1 MAAPNTTII
10 WDDQTTIQRLNAPV
24 GDGIDRPVFMT
35 VFSSDKGPE
44 QFQKNITGDT
54 WFKLFGYKHDF
65 FRHGQP
71 LIQAS
76 AIAQAGGLQYA
87 KRIVANDSKLA
98 NLSLIARVSKG
109 SQQKTDENGN
119 LLYRD
124 AETGDEVNDPADGA
138 NDPVMV
144 ETCEISYR
152 IEGYDIEYPAPV
164 NGVSIAGTNDLNE
177 VFNNIIRTEKIKI
190 IDKRVRNNGI
200 SGSETKQK
208 TNADGTLLYIDA
220 ETNEETT
227 EPESANGTPNEP
239 LMETEEIDG
248 EEQEK
253 QVEYSDY
260 LLFTLTDTGRGKSN
274 KKIRITA
281 DTATRRPVR
290 YIKYQMQ
297 VLEEGEVLETL
308 YFTFDPMITEYPS
321 VRAEVP
327 VNMGIYSIIT
337 QNSYFLC
344 SKFYDSEWYEFV
356 KKVSEISGLDEETVA
371 HCDIL
376 FGKDTFDIPL
386 NEITIRKDAD
396 SIDFANPA
404 GTGLLN
410 GENPNGAFGD
420 TPNDPTLPW
429 NEVNKEYLAKTIE
442 VFDGRAANGDDIY
455 DLDNTPIYCIFDANY
470 PESVKETICQLADWR
485 EDLMY
490 FRDIGIAPNNMVDI
504 KEAGKWYTKS
514 RFAATYINSYD
525 ILEPFYRKQVTVTV
539 MYDLVVKWVSHFING
554 ANRPFAGIAYGVTF
568 ENSIIPGTINFKPKR
583 VMKRQDNINTYD
595 QKKYFDDY
603 RLNYIAYYNEVP
615 VMDTEYT
622 SQEQYTQ
629 LSWINNVVLVQ
640 NIIREI
646 RRMCPKNRYTFLDGQ
661 DLVHYKKD
669 VESIINK
676 YSSLFKRIEVKYI
689 EDTNYQHNKIFYAA
703 IEVVFRD
710 FIQSEIFK
718 ITAVNE

>member
-10 WDDQTTIQRLNAPV
+10 WDDQTTIARLNAPE

-44 QFQKNITGDT
+44 QFQKNISGST

-71 LIQAS
+71 LMQAA

-98 NLSLIARVSKG
+98 NLSLIARVTKG
-109 SQQKTDENGN
+109 KQQKTDENGN
-119 LLYRD
+119 RLYYDEALD
-124 AETGDEVNDPADGA
+124 AEVNDPADGA
-138 NDPVMV
+138 NLPVMV
-144 ETCEISYR
+144 DTCEISYR
-152 IEGYDIEYPAPV
+152 IDNIDIEYPAPV
-164 NGVSIAGTNDLNE
+164 GGVSIAGTNDMNE
-177 VFNNIIRTEKIKI
+177 VFDIITTQQQAKIVTPRI
-190 IDKRVRNNGI
+190 NNGGVT
-200 SGSETKQK
+200 GSEEKQK
-208 TNADGTLLYIDA
+208 TDKDGNLLYLDA
-220 ETNEETT
+220 DTDEETT
-227 EPESANGTPNEP
+227 NPVSESGLENQPVMDEAT
-239 LMETEEIDG
+239 D
-248 EEQEK
+248 
-253 QVEYSDY
+253 YADY

-274 KKIRITA
+274 RKIRITA
-281 DTATRRPVR
+281 DTATRRPVK
-290 YIKYQMQ
+290 YIKYQIQ
-297 VLEEGEVLETL
+297 VIEEGEVLETL
-308 YFTFDPMITEYPS
+308 YFVFDSMITEYPTVNS
-321 VRAEVP
+321 PVP

-344 SKFYDSEWYEFV
+344 SKFYETEWNAFV
-356 KKVSEISGLDEETVA
+356 KNVSEISGLSEEKVA

-376 FGKDTFDIPL
+376 FGKDTFDLPL
-386 NEITIRKDAD
+386 ESITIRKDID

-404 GTGLLN
+404 GTALVN

-420 TPNDPTLPW
+420 IPNDPTLPW
-429 NEVNKEYLAKTIE
+429 DDKRVNKEYIAKTIE
-442 VFDGRAANGDDIY
+442 VFDGRAADGDDIY

-470 PESVKETICQLADWR
+470 PEVVKEKICELANWR

-490 FRDIGIAPNNMVDI
+490 FRDIGIAPTNMVDI
-504 KEAGKWYTKS
+504 RDATKWYTKS

-525 ILEPFYRKQVTVTV
+525 VIEPFYRKQVTVTV

-568 ENSIIPGTINFKPKR
+568 ENSIIPGTLNFKPKR
-583 VMKRQDNINTYD
+583 VMKRQDNLNTYD
-595 QKKYFDDY
+595 QKKFFDDY

-669 VESIINK
+669 VEAIINK
-676 YSSLFKRIEVKYI
+676 YASLFKRIEVKYI

>member
-10 WDDQTTIQRLNAPV
+10 WDDQTTIANLNAPV
-24 GDGIDRPVFMT
+24 SDGIDRPVFMT

-44 QFQKNITGDT
+44 QFQKNISGDT
-54 WFKLFGYKHDF
+54 WFKLFGRKHDF

-71 LIQAS
+71 LLQAA

-109 SQQKTDENGN
+109 SKQKTDENGN
-119 LLYRD
+119 LLYWD
-124 AETGDEVNDPADGA
+124 DTNQVEVNDPADGA
-138 NDPVMV
+138 NEPVMV
-144 ETCEISYR
+144 ETCQISYR
-152 IEGYDIEYPAPV
+152 IDNIDFEYPTAV
-164 NGVSIAGTNDLNE
+164 NTLSISGTNDMGE
-177 VFNNIIRTEKIKI
+177 VFNKI
-190 IDKRVRNNGI
+190 IYQQKAKIVTPRKNNDGVSGI
-200 SGSETKQK
+200 EEKQK
-208 TNADGTLLYIDA
+208 VNNDGSLLYVDA
-220 ETNEETT
+220 ETGEETT
-227 EPESANGTPNEP
+227 DAISASGIENAP
-239 LMETEEIDG
+239 LMDEDAEEYADF
-248 EEQEK
+248 
-253 QVEYSDY
+253 

-290 YIKYQMQ
+290 YIKYQIQ
-297 VLEEGEVLETL
+297 VIEDGKVLETL
-308 YFTFDPMITEYPS
+308 YFVFDSTITEYPTVNS
-321 VRAEVP
+321 PVP
-327 VNMGIYSIIT
+327 VNMGIYSIIS

-344 SKFYDSEWYEFV
+344 SKFYDTEWDAFV
-356 KKVSEISGLDEETVA
+356 KKVSELSGLDEKTVA

-386 NEITIRKDAD
+386 ENIIVRKDID

-404 GTGLLN
+404 GTALVN

-429 NEVNKEYLAKTIE
+429 DDKNVNQEYLARTIE
-442 VFDGRAANGDDIY
+442 VFDGRAADGDDIY

-470 PESVKETICQLADWR
+470 PEVVKEKICELANWR

-490 FRDIGIAPNNMVDI
+490 FRDIGIAPTNMIDI
-504 KEAGKWYTKS
+504 RDCTKWYTKS
-514 RFAATYINSYD
+514 KFAATYINSYD
-525 ILEPFYRKQVTVTV
+525 VIEPFYRKQVTVTV

-568 ENSIIPGTINFKPKR
+568 ENSIIPGTLNFKPKR
-583 VMKRQDNINTYD
+583 VMKRQDNANTYD
-595 QKKYFDDY
+595 QKKFFDDY

-629 LSWINNVVLVQ
+629 LSWVNNVVLVQ

-669 VESIINK
+669 CEAIINK
-676 YSSLFKRIEVKYI
+676 YKSLFKRIEIKYI